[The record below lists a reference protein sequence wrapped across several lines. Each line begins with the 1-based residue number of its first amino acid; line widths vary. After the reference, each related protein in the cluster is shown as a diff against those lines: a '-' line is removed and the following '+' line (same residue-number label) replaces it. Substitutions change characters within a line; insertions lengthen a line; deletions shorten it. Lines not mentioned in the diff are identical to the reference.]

1 MLISREKQHGAS
13 LIELM
18 IAMTLGL
25 GSLSVIASVIGY
37 GIGANGK
44 LLANSR
50 LSEEV
55 NAIGSLISRDLKRA
69 GYSADTTALV
79 TDPTA
84 SPSAFAN
91 SVVVS
96 QHPDESAD
104 SCIVFAYDRNT
115 NGVLDT
121 VGTNENYG
129 FRLRSGAVEIR
140 KAGAACADGGWENLT
155 DTDMVSITG
164 LSFSLTQT
172 TFNTVVSTQVNVFLQ
187 GELAADSNF
196 SRQYTTSFLVR
207 NYD

>member
-1 MLISREKQHGAS
+1 MLSRQQKQRGAS

-18 IAMTLGL
+18 IAMALGL
-25 GSLSVIASVIGY
+25 GSLSVIATVIGY

-50 LSEEV
+50 LSEEI
-55 NAIGSLISRDLKRA
+55 NAVGSLITRDIKRA
-69 GYSADTTALV
+69 GYSADTIALV

-96 QHPDESAD
+96 RHPDEIAD
-104 SCIVFAYDRNT
+104 SCIVFAYDRNS
-115 NGVLDT
+115 NGLLDT
-121 VGTNENYG
+121 VGGNENFG

-155 DTDMVSITG
+155 DVDMVTITE

-172 TFNTVVSTQVNVFLQ
+172 TFNTVVSTQVNVSIV
-187 GELAADSNF
+187 GELAANDNF
-196 SRQYTTSFLVR
+196 SRQYSTGFLVR